1 MIGRRL
7 FTLIASSALIGT
19 ALGVASAQILALP
32 TKSTP
37 RPITTPNVPHIQL
50 NVQTNPAMNDALL
63 RQVSQM
69 PGVVLRD
76 TIISLPGT
84 IGFWVDNAVPVTR
97 PEFIV
102 AGREFAHMHPD
113 GSLHASLP
121 VELAAHAVD
130 KGWAVP
136 HPWSDTRPGMAGFV
150 MIYTPNTA
158 DELQVVIELVQASFD
173 FVTGTTA

>member
-1 MIGRRL
+1 MKSLLQPLVALQHMAGQKPFRVLGWTSGSARLFLFSHRFIQETKPMIGRRL

-37 RPITTPNVPHIQL
+37 RPLTTPNVPHIQL

-76 TIISLPGT
+76 TVISLPGAV
-84 IGFWVDNAVPVTR
+84 GFWVDNAVPLTR

-102 AGREFAHMHPD
+102 AGRDFAHMHPD
-113 GSLHASLP
+113 GSMHASLP
-121 VELAAHAVD
+121 VELAQ
-130 KGWAVP
+130 P
-136 HPWSDTRPGMAGFV
+136 
-150 MIYTPNTA
+150 
-158 DELQVVIELVQASFD
+158 
-173 FVTGTTA
+173 